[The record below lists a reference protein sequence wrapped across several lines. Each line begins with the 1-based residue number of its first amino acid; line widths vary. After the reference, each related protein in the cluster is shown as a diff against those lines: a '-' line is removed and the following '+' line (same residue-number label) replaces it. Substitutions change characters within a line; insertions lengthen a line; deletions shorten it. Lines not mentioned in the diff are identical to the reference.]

1 MKKKTAGK
9 SGIVDSSEHH
19 WKRRPSEIRGYTRT
33 LYMTDDNG
41 DYLRVD
47 YNTKEKRVRL
57 YLEDASEGGIPYYA
71 VIAGG
76 RITAEKNAQT
86 GRPVSLSE
94 KFGLRAELFGSIGN
108 REVLKLINENYGI
121 GAKGDAQRS
130 AERRQILER
139 TRKRYFRPDEYG
151 ARSRR
156 EAIKQFFRLQLIDV
170 IDMLIGAMVVAGV
183 YLYLYDFYY
192 SGIISACFGIV
203 FGAIDIFL
211 RKRDPFFPKI
221 VAFLIAGAWLYFYG
235 YYYR

>member
-1 MKKKTAGK
+1 MKRKTTAK
-9 SGIVDSSEHH
+9 SGVVDAVEHH

-57 YLEDASEGGIPYYA
+57 YIEDASEGGIPYYA

-86 GRPVSLSE
+86 GRPVSLSN
-94 KFGLRAELFGSIGN
+94 KFGQRAELFGAIGN

-130 AERRQILER
+130 AERRMVLER
-139 TRKRYFRPDEYG
+139 TRKRYFRPEDYG
-151 ARSRR
+151 GVSRK
-156 EAIKQFFRLQLIDV
+156 EAIKLFFRLQLIDV
-170 IDMLIGAMVVAGV
+170 IDMLIGAMIVSGV
-183 YLYLYDFYY
+183 YLYFYDFYA
-192 SGIISACFGIV
+192 SGIISACFGICIG
-203 FGAIDIFL
+203 GADIFL
-211 RKRDPFFPKI
+211 RRRDPFFPKI
-221 VAFLIAGAWLYFYG
+221 IAFIIAGGWLYFYG